1 LINRALNSGRFSRQA
16 GLKPQLEP
24 ILNKSKEI
32 LMKPVSVSYRKLI
45 LTLGVFM
52 TSQTVCASLRSDF
65 ESGTEGWK
73 IVSFADFSANNYS
86 IISVNEPTHN
96 IAGGNPN
103 SYISSLDPDS
113 GDFTFSAPTSFLG
126 NQSGATGLSY
136 DLTHA
141 VGSVNWQMTDVL
153 LVSGS
158 TRLLWNNQPDT
169 VPGDFWTHVNLSFD
183 PSDEWRVNASNGA
196 LATAADF
203 QSVLENLTGFYI
215 HGEFTDGLV
224 GVESSGIDNV
234 NLATVPVPSAFWLFS
249 SALAVL
255 GLVRKRG

>member
-1 LINRALNSGRFSRQA
+1 
-16 GLKPQLEP
+16 
-24 ILNKSKEI
+24 
-32 LMKPVSVSYRKLI
+32 MKPVSVNYRKLI
-45 LTLGVFM
+45 LIIGVFM
-52 TSQTVCASLRSDF
+52 TSQTVSASLRSDF

-73 IVSFADFSANNYS
+73 IVSLKDFSANDYS
-86 IISVNEPTHN
+86 IISINEPTHN
-96 IAGGNPN
+96 IAGGNPGG
-103 SYISSLDPDS
+103 YISSLDPDS
-113 GDFTFSAPTSFLG
+113 GDFTFSAPVTFLG

-169 VPGDFWTHVNLSFD
+169 VPGDFWTHVTLNFN
-183 PSDEWRVNASNGA
+183 PSNEWRVNASNGA

-203 QSVLENLTGFYI
+203 QSVLENLTGLYI

-234 NLATVPVPSAFWLFS
+234 ILANVPVPSAFWLFS
-249 SALAVL
+249 SAIAVL
-255 GLVRKRG
+255 GLGRKRG